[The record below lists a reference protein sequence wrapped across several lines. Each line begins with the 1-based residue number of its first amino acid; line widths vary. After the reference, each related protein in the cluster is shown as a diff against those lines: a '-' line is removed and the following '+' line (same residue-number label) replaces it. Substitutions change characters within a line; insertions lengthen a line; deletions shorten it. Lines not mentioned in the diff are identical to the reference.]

1 MGRIRGTFIR
11 NQTFEI
17 LKRYKDRFTDD
28 FEHNKQELNNII
40 ITSKTNRNKIAGFIT
55 KLAKEKKI
63 EVFLIEN
70 NS

>member
-63 EVFLIEN
+63 EVFLIEY